1 MKTYLVTG
9 VAGFIGS
16 AISRK
21 LLENG
26 HKVVGIDNFSTGFH
40 HNIPDDVEFFEVD
53 ISEANQLK
61 TLNNFTF
68 NAVLHLAAQTSGEI
82 SFDDPPKDL
91 LINALGTLNL
101 LEYCKDHKINRFLYA
116 SSMAVYGDVED
127 KPISISQ
134 HTNPKSYYG
143 ITKLAGEQYV
153 QAFSDRIKTTSFR
166 IFNVYGPG
174 QNMQNIK
181 QGMISIYLYYFMK
194 NKPVLVKGSKD
205 RFRDFIYIDDVVS
218 AWTKAIDEPKAYGAI
233 YNLGSGVKTTVEE
246 LLKLIAKK
254 WGDPEHSIEYT
265 ERTPKDMFGIQADTK
280 PIMKDLDWKP
290 ETDIEEGLSKFIK
303 WVKDLS
309 D

>member
-9 VAGFIGS
+9 VAVFIGS

-265 ERTPKDMFGIQADTK
+265 EGTPKDMFGIQADTK

-290 ETDIEEGLSKFIK
+290 ETDIEEGLSQFIK

>member
-194 NKPVLVKGSKD
+194 NQPVLVKGSKD
-205 RFRDFIYIDDVVS
+205 RFRDFVYIDDVVS
-218 AWTKAIDEPKAYGAI
+218 AWIKAIDEPKAYGVR

-246 LLKLIAKK
+246 LLTLIAQE
-254 WGDPEHSIEYT
+254 WGGPEHLIKYVEG
-265 ERTPKDMFGIQADTK
+265 TPKDMFEIQANID
-280 PIMKDLDWKP
+280 PIMDELDWKP
-290 ETDIEEGLSKFIK
+290 ETNIKKGLSQFIK
-303 WVKDLS
+303 WVKGITK
-309 D
+309 